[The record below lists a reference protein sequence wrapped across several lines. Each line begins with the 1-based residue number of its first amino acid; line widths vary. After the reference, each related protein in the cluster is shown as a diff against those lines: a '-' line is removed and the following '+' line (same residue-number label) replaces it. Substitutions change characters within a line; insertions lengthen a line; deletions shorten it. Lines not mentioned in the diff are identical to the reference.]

1 MDQLTPELERRIQVE
16 ELWARRNV
24 LSDLMNQERLERHQA
39 KRLLMCLN
47 RTLAAEPPKKVR
59 QAEAPS
65 TPNRQRGWMGQ
76 QSLVQ
81 GLWGAAAALLVVII
95 ATAEPQASALHQR
108 VRQALAGPAS
118 VAATPASNR
127 AERARKT
134 DIAVDAQDES
144 APLFPDLHHEAV
156 EKVSQRLPRP

>member
-24 LSDLMNQERLERHQA
+24 LSDLMNQDRLERHQA

-47 RTLAAEPPKKVR
+47 GTLAAEPPKVQ
-59 QAEAPS
+59 QAKAPS
-65 TPNRQRGWMGQ
+65 TPDRQRGWIGQ

-95 ATAEPQASALHQR
+95 ATAEPQAAALHAR
-108 VRQALAGPAS
+108 VRQAFAGPAS
-118 VAATPASNR
+118 VAAPASNR
-127 AERARKT
+127 AERTRKT
-134 DIAVDAQDES
+134 DIAADPQDDS

-156 EKVSQRLPRP
+156 EKVSQRLPHP

>member
-24 LSDLMNQERLERHQA
+24 LSDLMNQDRLERHQA

-47 RTLAAEPPKKVR
+47 GTLAAEPPKMR
-59 QAEAPS
+59 QAKAPS
-65 TPNRQRGWMGQ
+65 APNRPRRWIGQ

-95 ATAEPQASALHQR
+95 ATAEPQASALHER
-108 VRQALAGPAS
+108 VRQAFAGPTH
-118 VAATPASNR
+118 AAAIPAGNR
-127 AERARKT
+127 AEHARKT
-134 DIAVDAQDES
+134 DIAADPQDES
-144 APLFPDLHHEAV
+144 AALFPDLHHEAV
-156 EKVSQRLPRP
+156 EKVSQHLPRP